1 MAKEYQNPVDKKN
14 KHLFHL
20 FPMIKAHRRNDE
32 FNFHEWHR
40 YITENIT
47 EICKELNTRWL
58 ISICDTY
65 LMSGNEKQQ
74 SLAAIPIM
82 FVNNLKFYITFNYI
96 LQEYWDGKTVEFEPN
111 KELWDGVIMFNFKNK
126 IYEDTLMNMFDRIM
140 EIYRTENDIFF
151 KIYVT
156 IMIRYYE
163 NEQIPN
169 DMYKRYLMATKNKS
183 NVLKLLK
190 KDAGLGG
197 GKL

>member
-1 MAKEYQNPVDKKN
+1 MGKEFQNPVDKKN

-20 FPMIKAHRRNDE
+20 FPMIKAHRRQLNDE

-65 LMSGNEKQQ
+65 LISGNEKQQ

-96 LQEYWDGKTVEFEPN
+96 LQDQWDGKAVKFEPN
-111 KELWDGVIMFNFKNK
+111 RELWDGVIMFNFNDKAH
-126 IYEDTLMNMFDRIM
+126 EDTLINMFDRIM

-151 KIYVT
+151 KIYIT

-163 NEQIPN
+163 NEQVPN
-169 DMYKRYLMATKNKS
+169 DMYKRYLMATGNKS
-183 NVLKLLK
+183 NALYLLK
-190 KDAGLGG
+190 KDAGLE
-197 GKL
+197 